1 MGKAKQLSQQQ
12 RCQIIALSRHT
23 SKTHREIA
31 IDLNV
36 SQSSVTKIIN
46 LHKSTGGT
54 TVRERSGRPRITSE
68 TTDRM
73 MRREV
78 VKDPFITPKQIQ
90 QNLASHL
97 EKVSLRTIRRRLQAK
112 YGMTARKPLKKPL
125 LTLNMRKKRLLF
137 CKRHKEWTV
146 EMWKKVLFSDESTFQ
161 QHTCMPTFVRR
172 LPGSSALHPRY
183 TLKTVKHSPG
193 VMVWGCFSFCGTG
206 ALTFLDKGARMN
218 STMYTNILDV
228 FLKNSMTRLRCNLYQ
243 QDNAPCH
250 TSKSTMA
257 WFKKKRI
264 RVLEWPGNSPDLNPI
279 ENLWQLVKN
288 KINRQ
293 ECSSLSALKEEIL
306 RVWNEVI
313 TPELCA
319 KLVQS
324 MPRRIAAV
332 TKNHGY
338 PIKY

>member
-125 LTLNMRKKRLLF
+125 LTINITKNDSCSANVTKSGLWKCGRKSCSQTKAP
-137 CKRHKEWTV
+137 
-146 EMWKKVLFSDESTFQ
+146 FSNIPACPPSSAVFLAPQ
-161 QHTCMPTFVRR
+161 LCIPGIHSRR
-172 LPGSSALHPRY
+172 LNTHLELWYGVVSHFVGQERSHSS
-183 TLKTVKHSPG
+183 TKV
-193 VMVWGCFSFCGTG
+193 
-206 ALTFLDKGARMN
+206 
-218 STMYTNILDV
+218 
-228 FLKNSMTRLRCNLYQ
+228 
-243 QDNAPCH
+243 
-250 TSKSTMA
+250 
-257 WFKKKRI
+257 
-264 RVLEWPGNSPDLNPI
+264 RV
-279 ENLWQLVKN
+279 
-288 KINRQ
+288 
-293 ECSSLSALKEEIL
+293 
-306 RVWNEVI
+306 
-313 TPELCA
+313 
-319 KLVQS
+319 
-324 MPRRIAAV
+324 
-332 TKNHGY
+332 
-338 PIKY
+338 